1 MAQVTFTIANGILEV
16 ADGGG
21 MYSYHSA
28 DYRAKSVWN
37 HSVLRLVIF
46 PILYE
51 LTPATRR
58 EWEFDDV
65 ADAILNGE
73 QYATVENF
81 VTNFNQI
88 AGTNLGFNTKY
99 PEMLFSQHLE
109 LDTSVPSQVVPV
121 WCITGHNAGY
131 VILTTPSTNTGNVY
145 IGESDVFDDDSYAM
159 EPDKSITIEI
169 SDLSLIYAL
178 NNTAGDHLNVLGC
191 AKV

>member
-37 HSVLRLVIF
+37 ATRLRIVVY
-46 PILYE
+46 PILHE

-58 EWEFDDV
+58 EWEADDV
-65 ADAILNGE
+65 DQFILNGV
-73 QYATVENF
+73 QYGTVEGF

-99 PEMLFSQHLE
+99 PETLFSQDIE
-109 LDTSVPSQVVPV
+109 LDTSIDQQVVPA
-121 WCITGHNAGY
+121 WCIAGHNAGY
-131 VILTTPSTNTGNVY
+131 VILTAPSTNTGNVY
-145 IGESDVFDDDSYAM
+145 VGEDDVNSDSYAM
-159 EPDKSITIEI
+159 EPDKSITLEL
-169 SDLSLIYAL
+169 SDLSLIWVQS
-178 NNTAGDHLNVLGC
+178 TVPGEHLSVIGC
-191 AKV
+191 AKI